1 MSKGNSGDELI
12 NNLEGEEDTGS
23 AWLSTFADISLLLLA
38 FFVLLYSM
46 SSIEQKKF
54 NNSFLSVRKALGTEE
69 GGKRA
74 LKAKFSD
81 DSGVHMKKAKLLKQM
96 QENQKQIFSEFNFYS
111 AQEGM
116 EGVVG
121 GRIQSGKITLRVS
134 GDVLFGS
141 GKVHLTEKGKKV
153 IKKLK
158 DFFVKHKDQT
168 INIEGHTDNVPPGAG
183 SRFKDNWE
191 ISALRAIN
199 VLRYLKDLGIEPN
212 RMTATGLAD
221 LDPLVPNTNSENREK
236 NRRVKF
242 VLTKTIE
249 DID

>member
-1 MSKGNSGDELI
+1 MNKSSP
-12 NNLEGEEDTGS
+12 GEELGNNIEEEESNES

-54 NNSFLSVRKALGTEE
+54 NNSFLSVRNALGTEE

-81 DSGVHMKKAKLLKQM
+81 DSGVHMKKAKLLKQL
-96 QENQKQIFSEFNFYS
+96 QENQKQVFSEFNFYS

-121 GRIQSGKITLRVS
+121 GRIQSGKVILRVP
-134 GDVLFGS
+134 GDVLFGL
-141 GKVHLTEKGKKV
+141 GKVHLTEEGKKV

-158 DFFVKHKDQT
+158 DFFVKHNDQT
-168 INIEGHTDNVPPGAG
+168 INIKGHTDNVPPKSGA
-183 SRFKDNWE
+183 RFKDNWE

-199 VLRYLKDLGIEPN
+199 VLRFLKDLGIEPN

-221 LDPLVPNTNSENREK
+221 LDPLVPNINKENRAK
-236 NRRVKF
+236 NRRVEF
-242 VLTKTIE
+242 ILTKTIE
-249 DID
+249 DIK